1 MKNELDYR
9 FKIKRIEKSSDADY
23 ARALRIYNETTP
35 HEIKTN
41 TNEITK
47 WLDRKDPADPFEPMF
62 FSLYFAGAL
71 AGFAMMTYI
80 RTQRIVVLEYVAL
93 TAQYR
98 VNTVFFS
105 YINLLESY
113 LSENQYDVTFILNE
127 ISNRRNGKDID
138 KESQLFA
145 KVLCIEG
152 YGKIN
157 APYIT
162 PPLGTNNHESNFEAF
177 LFAKSAGDIHALEKQ
192 TYLDIVKAIYFDYF
206 STWYAEVFP
215 PSELAEYNELLQS
228 SFLNLSKQLNQ
239 ATTIPVTYSE
249 CPILQNSGQTLKT
262 NGLPPA
268 IKKNTNYLLYVILV
282 ITLIACPIAV
292 VWVYNYVLSL
302 LGVSIGT
309 VSGLVGNCVG
319 SIITACVTLYI
330 AKKRL

>member
-9 FKIKRIEKSSDADY
+9 FKIKRIEKSSDLDY
-23 ARALRIYNETTP
+23 AKALKIYNETTP
-35 HEIKTN
+35 YEIKTN

-47 WLDRKDPADPFEPMF
+47 WLDRKDPTDPFEPMF
-62 FSLYFAGAL
+62 FSLYFAGTL

-80 RTQRIVVLEYVAL
+80 RTQRVVILEYVAL
-93 TAQYR
+93 ASQYR

-113 LSENQYDVTFILNE
+113 LNVNQYDVAFILNE
-127 ISNRRNGKDID
+127 ISNRRDGKDID
-138 KESQLFA
+138 KESQLFS

-162 PPLGTNNHESNFEAF
+162 PPLGTNNHESNFDAF
-177 LFAKSAGDIHALEKQ
+177 LFAKSAGDTCALEKQ

-206 STWYAEVFP
+206 STWYACVLL
-215 PSELAEYNELLQS
+215 PSELAEYNELLQK
-228 SFLNLSKQLNQ
+228 SFDKLAKKLTQ
-239 ATTIPVTYSE
+239 AITIPIVYSE
-249 CPILQNSGQTLKT
+249 CPILRNGSQTLKT
-262 NGLPPA
+262 SGLPPEA
-268 IKKNTNYLLYVILV
+268 KKKTSRLAYIMLALTLV
-282 ITLIACPIAV
+282 ACPIAV

-302 LGVSIGT
+302 LGLSMGT
-309 VSGLVGNCVG
+309 VSDIIGNCVG